1 MWVVNIDGMWEICLG
16 AATGSD
22 NDRAVN
28 GKGVAGSRE
37 LVSIIEVA
45 GEADRTIDEGVG
57 M

>member
-1 MWVVNIDGMWEICLG
+1 MVNIDGMWEICLG